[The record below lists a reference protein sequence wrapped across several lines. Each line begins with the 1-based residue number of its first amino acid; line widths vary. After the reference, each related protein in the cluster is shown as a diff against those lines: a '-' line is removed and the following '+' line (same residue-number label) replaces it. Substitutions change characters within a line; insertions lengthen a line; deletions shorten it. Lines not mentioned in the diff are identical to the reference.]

1 MMTIFLSEALLRFS
15 ERRTQWKLALAVRC
29 LGRTILVSSL
39 FLPSLAF
46 PALKSESEIKKVQ
59 IEKIEED
66 LSREREQFLKFHEK
80 EKDLLG
86 QLSDI
91 EKEIEQNKASIKKLQ
106 ERIRFNKR
114 ALKEGEARL
123 KELDVTLRDIENRIG
138 ARLDAFYRY
147 AKRGYVRLLATST
160 GIEEIRKRV
169 KYLNIIM
176 GEDRRLLQEIAD
188 VQERQK
194 NEVSSL
200 KGRLAEI
207 EKMERAESDHMVS
220 LKGDLDKRVILL
232 AKIHKE
238 REFYETAV
246 KELEAAAQNLKEKLL
261 NLEKSQ
267 EKKRQLPSGFEEA
280 KGKLPVPLDGK
291 ILGDAGDL
299 SSVQREGPR
308 GIYIEAPSGTQVKAI
323 FPGRVDYSGWLKGYG
338 EIIIL
343 NHGSRFFSV
352 SANLARREKTDGDMV
367 RTGEVIGSLG
377 QLDPSSG
384 SKLYF
389 EIRKGGE
396 ILDALRWLKVR

>member
-1 MMTIFLSEALLRFS
+1 MTFFLSETLLRFA
-15 ERRTQWKLALAVRC
+15 EGRIRRHPALVVRC
-29 LGRTILVSSL
+29 LGRTILVASL
-39 FLPSLAF
+39 ISPSFAVA
-46 PALKSESEIKKVQ
+46 ALKSESEIKKDQ
-59 IEKIEED
+59 IERIEED

-80 EKDLLG
+80 EKDLLE

-91 EKEIEQNKASIKKLQ
+91 EKEIEQNKGSIKEVQ
-106 ERIRFNKR
+106 ERIRVYKR

-123 KELDVTLRDIENRIG
+123 KKLDGTLRDIENRIG

-194 NEVSSL
+194 NEVSSV

-246 KELEAAAQNLKEKLL
+246 KELEAAAQILKKKLL
-261 NLEKSQ
+261 NLEKGP
-267 EKKRQLPSGFEEA
+267 EKMRPLPSGFEKA
-280 KGKLPVPLDGK
+280 KGRLPVPLDGK
-291 ILGDAGDL
+291 ILGQEGDL
-299 SSVQREGPR
+299 SSVQREAPKGV
-308 GIYIEAPSGTQVKAI
+308 YIEARGDTQVKAV
-323 FPGRVDYSGWLKGYG
+323 FPGRVDYSGWLNGYG
-338 EIIIL
+338 EIVII

-367 RTGEVIGSLG
+367 GTGEVIGSLG
-377 QLDPSSG
+377 QLDSSSG
-384 SKLYF
+384 SRLYF

-396 ILDALRWLKVR
+396 ILDAMRWLKVR

>member
-1 MMTIFLSEALLRFS
+1 MMTIFLSEAL
-15 ERRTQWKLALAVRC
+15 RRLAEGRIQWHLALVVRC
-29 LGRTILVSSL
+29 LGRTILVASL
-39 FLPSLAF
+39 FLPSFSSA
-46 PALKSESEIKKVQ
+46 ALKSESEIKKDQ
-59 IEKIEED
+59 IERIEED

-80 EKDLLG
+80 EKDLLA

-91 EKEIEQNKASIKKLQ
+91 EKEIEQNRGSIKELQ

-123 KELDVTLRDIENRIG
+123 KKLDGTLRDIEIRIG

-176 GEDRRLLQEIAD
+176 GEDRRSLQEIAD

-194 NEVSSL
+194 NEVSLL
-200 KGRLAEI
+200 KETLAEI
-207 EKMERAESDHMVS
+207 EGMERAESDHMVS
-220 LKGDLDKRVILL
+220 LKRDLDKRVILL

-246 KELEAAAQNLKEKLL
+246 KELEAAAQILKKKLL
-261 NLEKSQ
+261 NLEKGQ
-267 EKKRQLPSGFEEA
+267 EKKRQLPSGFEKA
-280 KGKLPVPLDGK
+280 KGRLPLPLDGK
-291 ILGDAGDL
+291 ILGHEGDL
-299 SSVQREGPR
+299 SSVQREGPK
-308 GIYIEAPSGTQVKAI
+308 GVYIEARGDTQVKAV
-323 FPGRVDYSGWLKGYG
+323 FPGRVDYSGWLNGYG
-338 EIIIL
+338 EIIII

-352 SANLARREKTDGDMV
+352 SANLARREKTDGDIV

-377 QLDPSSG
+377 QVDSSSG
-384 SKLYF
+384 SRLYF

-396 ILDALRWLKVR
+396 ILDAMRWLKVR